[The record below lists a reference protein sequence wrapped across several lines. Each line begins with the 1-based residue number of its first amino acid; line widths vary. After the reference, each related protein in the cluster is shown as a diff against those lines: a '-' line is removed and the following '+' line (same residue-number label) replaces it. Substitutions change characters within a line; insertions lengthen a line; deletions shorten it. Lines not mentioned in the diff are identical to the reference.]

1 MIKIKSFPIPVLGNS
16 DDFNGNPAIPALLHT
31 SSAGKILFEFDPRL
45 LNSGNAAINNCVSKK
60 EAQWFLRIHCA
71 RTFFRKEYPLDDQ
84 DPKIEINSDL
94 LDGAV
99 VCELFIIATSKINNY
114 KPDKINQDYGATT
127 FNVEKGMVLGV
138 IYRYKIYIE
147 PRFDPMKADAESF
160 FIFKEDSTNKTGSFY
175 LDTSADKITVNFFRD
190 EWVLIN
196 EFNSRVPDLIH
207 SCVILP
213 SLVEALQELEGEDED
228 EAEAEGESRMWV
240 GRLRSVIA
248 AKKLDGKDC
257 LEKAQKVLENP
268 TLRSLSK
275 VQNEL
280 AGE

>member
-1 MIKIKSFPIPVLGNS
+1 
-16 DDFNGNPAIPALLHT
+16 
-31 SSAGKILFEFDPRL
+31 
-45 LNSGNAAINNCVSKK
+45 
-60 EAQWFLRIHCA
+60 
-71 RTFFRKEYPLDDQ
+71 
-84 DPKIEINSDL
+84 
-94 LDGAV
+94 
-99 VCELFIIATSKINNY
+99 
-114 KPDKINQDYGATT
+114 
-127 FNVEKGMVLGV
+127 
-138 IYRYKIYIE
+138 
-147 PRFDPMKADAESF
+147 MKADAESF
-160 FIFKEDSTNKTGSFY
+160 FIFKEDTTNKTGSFY

-190 EWVLIN
+190 EWILIN

-228 EAEAEGESRMWV
+228 ESEGESRMWV

-257 LEKAQKVLENP
+257 LEIAQKILENP